1 MCSQR
6 QCVARFC
13 MFFRTHIIVF
23 VKLFVRLDLEKKRKK
38 AREEMKKVRTD
49 MKEEDEHKLQRKT
62 FKILAKLMK
71 MWKH

>member
-38 AREEMKKVRTD
+38 RERGNEKGKNGH
-49 MKEEDEHKLQRKT
+49 ED
-62 FKILAKLMK
+62 
-71 MWKH
+71 

>member
-1 MCSQR
+1 MFSQR

-23 VKLFVRLDLEKKRKK
+23 VKLFVRLDLEKKRKH

-49 MKEEDEHKLQRKT
+49 IKGED
-62 FKILAKLMK
+62 
-71 MWKH
+71 